1 MAGLL
6 SCKGWLVGKVGRWEI
21 RGGGEENLFWKI
33 AAQKQGGK
41 EWGKKAVLCLSMKQ
55 QRPGIRASYPR
66 GEGKGGGNGM
76 WGRCGGVWGRGGME
90 SMGKGLRGENGK
102 NLWEGKVSGKLKGL
116 MDWKAGLGL
125 GQYWEAAGTG
135 KNLLWLSIG

>member
-21 RGGGEENLFWKI
+21 RGGGEKNLFWKI

-66 GEGKGGGNGM
+66 GEGKGKGGGNGM
-76 WGRCGGVWGRGGME
+76 WGSGGVE
-90 SMGKGLRGENGK
+90 SMGKGLRVENGK
-102 NLWEGKVSGKLKGL
+102 NLWEGKVSGKWKWLPV
-116 MDWKAGLGL
+116 DWEARLGL

-135 KNLLWLSIG
+135 QNLLWLSIG